1 MASLIGKRTVVAI
14 GLVLML
20 LAGALATTA
29 ILISKQTA
37 DQEWVEHTLD
47 VQLRLARVSALL
59 QDAETA
65 QRGYMITDRPRFADE
80 YSKASTAVPGE
91 LDRLEPLL
99 TDNPKQVS
107 LLDELR
113 RLAATRLAF
122 LGQAVD
128 LQKTGKTDEAVT
140 LIKTGR
146 GKLLMDQGT
155 DALRLMSGE
164 EQQLLRE
171 RRATSRETAM
181 RAQIAIWL
189 SLILALGVGAF
200 ILRDSQRR
208 YAALAE
214 ANTALKVAADHAAD
228 QARHREA
235 LEGQLRQSQKMEAVG
250 QLTGGLAHDFN
261 NMLAIVIGSLDLAR
275 RRIARGGTDVSR
287 QIDGAME
294 GAQRAAALTHRLLA
308 FSRQQ
313 PLLPTVTDTN
323 ALIGGMAELLRRTIG
338 ETVRLET
345 VQAGGLWRTAV
356 DSGQLEQAIVNL
368 AVNARD
374 AMPDGGHL
382 TIETFNASL
391 DDTYADHHVDV
402 PAGQYVVIAVS
413 DSGAGM
419 TAEIATKAFEPFF
432 TTKAV
437 GKGTGLG
444 LSQVFGFVKQTGGHV
459 KIYSELGHG
468 TTVKIYLPRYRGE
481 EKPKTLAVDS
491 STAVPGGSA
500 DELILVVEDEER
512 VRRVTVDALR
522 ELGYT
527 VLHASGG
534 AEALRIFEKN
544 DGIHLLFTDI
554 VMPDMNGRQ
563 LADTIRRSRPGMHVV
578 YTTGYT
584 RNAVIHDGKLDADVD
599 FLAKPFTVEQ
609 LARSVRRVLDRTDG
623 SPKAAQA

>member
-14 GLVLML
+14 GLVLAL
-20 LAGALATTA
+20 LAAVLVATA
-29 ILISKQTA
+29 ILIAKQTA

-65 QRGYMITDRPRFADE
+65 QRGYMITDRPRFFDE
-80 YSKASTAVPGE
+80 YNKAAATVPGE
-91 LDRLEPLL
+91 LDQLEPLL
-99 TDNPKQVS
+99 ADNPKQAS
-107 LLDELR
+107 LLTDLR

-128 LQKTGKTDEAVT
+128 LQKNGKADDAVT

-155 DALRLMSGE
+155 DALRLMADE
-164 EQQLLRE
+164 EQQLLKA

-189 SLILALGVGAF
+189 SLILALGIGAV
-200 ILRDSQRR
+200 ILRDSQARF
-208 YAALAE
+208 AALAD
-214 ANTALKVAADHAAD
+214 ANQALKHAAD
-228 QARHREA
+228 LAAEQTRQREM

-287 QIDGAME
+287 QLEGAME

-313 PLLPTVTDTN
+313 PLVPTVTDTN

-338 ETVRLET
+338 ETIRLET
-345 VQAGGLWRTAV
+345 VQAGGLWRTSV
-356 DSGQLEQAIVNL
+356 DGGQLEQAIVNL

-374 AMPDGGHL
+374 AMPEGGHL

-391 DDTYADHHVDV
+391 DESYADHYVDV

-413 DSGAGM
+413 DSGTGM
-419 TAEIATKAFEPFF
+419 APEIAAKAFEPFF
-432 TTKAV
+432 TTKDV

-444 LSQVFGFVKQTGGHV
+444 LSQVFGFVKQSGGHV
-459 KIYSELGHG
+459 NIYSELGHG
-468 TTVKIYLPRYRGE
+468 TTVKIYLPRYRGADMAQTATAE
-481 EKPKTLAVDS
+481 TA
-491 STAVPGGSA
+491 STVPNGSTH
-500 DELILVVEDEER
+500 EIILVVEDEER
-512 VRRVTVDALR
+512 VRRVAVDALR

-527 VLHASGG
+527 VIHASSGV
-534 AEALRIFEKN
+534 EALRVFDRNE
-544 DGIHLLFTDI
+544 GICLLYTDI
-554 VMPDMNGRQ
+554 VMADMNGRQ
-563 LADTIRRSRPGMHVV
+563 LADAVRELRPGIRVV

-599 FLAKPFTVEQ
+599 FLAKPFTIEQ
-609 LARSVRRVLDRTDG
+609 LARVVRKVLDRAEP
-623 SPKAAQA
+623 SKVSRA